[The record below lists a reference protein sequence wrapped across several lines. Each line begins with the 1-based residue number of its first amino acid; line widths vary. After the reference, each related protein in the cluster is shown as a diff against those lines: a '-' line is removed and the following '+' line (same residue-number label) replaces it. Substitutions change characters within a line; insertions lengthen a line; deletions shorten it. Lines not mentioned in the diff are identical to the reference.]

1 MSISKGFRYKDEKG
15 KVTDYEYGV
24 NGSNVTQDANHR
36 LVTDEEKKK
45 WNGKADPEDIPSGSA
60 ASYSVANNDTTTQ
73 AGFVADARIVK
84 QHGDEIDQLSSE
96 IKTVNVYVGS
106 DGKLHFVNS
115 GGADS
120 VLPFSQKATIT
131 FTTELHGSGWAATR
145 IAKPDDY
152 SKADVNLSR
161 GSGSIYGYKSD
172 DSGTP
177 YGTVLG
183 TLTTAV
189 QTFDVSE
196 YTEIGIRVDGNNSN
210 AKTVFY

>member
-96 IKTVNVYVGS
+96 IKTVNVYVDS

-131 FTTELHGSGWAATR
+131 FKTELHSTGWGITR
-145 IAKPDDY
+145 ISKPDGY
-152 SKADVNLSR
+152 SSVDAYLSR
-161 GSGSIYGYKSD
+161 GSGSVYGYTSSD
-172 DSGTP
+172 TDSP
-177 YGTVLG
+177 YGANLG
-183 TLTTAV
+183 ALTTSK
-189 QTFDVSE
+189 QTFDVSK
-196 YTEIGIRVDGNNSN
+196 YVEIGIRVNGNNAN
-210 AKTVFY
+210 AHTTFY